1 MRHLIHT
8 LSVAAS
14 MALFS
19 SGPAI
24 ATEAANINCG
34 KPDKVCRL
42 ADTLLPLRALP
53 RPFSNIYHRSTIGN
67 VAYSNVKAFFP
78 LYVFDKK
85 DVDYSDPANPKGWY
99 KIGSS
104 VFDKPLGWMEA
115 KDIMEWKQALVV
127 SYTHPGTGE
136 ERRQPVLM
144 YENLSDLKALVESDE
159 RTEQAQSA
167 YEGMAKTPMK
177 VPEGVVSMEP
187 KRFVD
192 IENKE
197 GFYILPVLDYEE
209 LDIFDDETRYLQIAA
224 AIPRDRTDTG
234 GADLLQN
241 QDYVEQATQGET
253 TEGTEAENL
262 GVDIKFV
269 MDITGSMGPYIDA
282 TKDAIKQVATQVVA
296 KIDTRLH
303 FGLIGYMDDTED
315 FTPELVDG
323 NSFVNVIS
331 KIMARGGADYQEE
344 VFAGVK
350 QGIETAWSENS
361 IKVMIIVGDA
371 SSHPK
376 GHPKN
381 LTNMNAAQL
390 QELASNHKIA
400 IMAVHIKNRRAGRD
414 HPIAKEQFSTLAR
427 NSDSPEKSY
436 YFPIDAD
443 NVNAFGQVIK
453 TVSETLSKTIADVRS
468 AKSGDKIDV
477 IESTAEVSDL
487 DTIDSSAEAEEAA
500 AAFAKSLVAT
510 ALVEY
515 LGSAAKPPRDVT
527 AWVLDRD
534 ITDPDKRALDVRL
547 LIKKSELNDLI
558 TALEQVL
565 MAIKRSE
572 LTSMQFFDA
581 LQGVVTAAGKGED
594 ISLEGA
600 KSLKKSGLLPAWI
613 SSLPY
618 KSAILELDDEMFESL
633 SPDERGTL
641 EDDIDAKLQYYRE
654 INESDLW
661 VSLDDRDRNDA
672 NVYPINLEMLP

>member
-24 ATEAANINCG
+24 TLAAEADINCG
-34 KPDKVCRL
+34 KPDKVCRQ
-42 ADTLLPLRALP
+42 ADTFLPLRALP
-53 RPFSNIYHRSTIGN
+53 RPFSNIYQGPTTGK
-67 VAYSNVKAFFP
+67 VAFSNVKAFFP
-78 LYVFDKK
+78 VYVFDKK

-99 KIGSS
+99 KIGPS
-104 VFDKPLGWMEA
+104 VSDPMGWMEA

-144 YENLSDLKALVESDE
+144 YENLGDLKALVESDK
-159 RTEQAQSA
+159 RTEQAKTA
-167 YEGMAKTPMK
+167 YEGMAKTPMT
-177 VPEGVVSMEP
+177 VPKGVVSMEP

-192 IENKE
+192 IEKKE
-197 GFYILPVLDYEE
+197 GFYILPVLDYEV

-224 AIPRDRTDTG
+224 AIPRDRTDTA

-241 QDYVEQATQGET
+241 QDYVEQATQSET
-253 TEGTEAENL
+253 TEGTQAQNL

-282 TKDAIKQVATQVVA
+282 TKDAIRQIATQVVS
-296 KIDTRLH
+296 KIDTHLH
-303 FGLIGYMDDTED
+303 FGLIGYMDDTRD
-315 FTPELVDG
+315 LTPELVDG
-323 NSFVNVIS
+323 NGFVNVIS
-331 KIMARGGADYQEE
+331 NVMARGGGDYQEE

-350 QGIETAWSENS
+350 QGIESAWSENS
-361 IKVMIIVGDA
+361 IKVMVVVGDA

-400 IMAVHIKNRRAGRD
+400 IMAVHIKNRRAKRD

-427 NSDSPEKSY
+427 NSASPEVSY

-443 NVNAFGQVIK
+443 NIDAFGGVIK
-453 TVSETLSKTIADVRS
+453 TLSETLSKVIADVRS
-468 AKSGDKIDV
+468 TKSGDKIDV
-477 IESTAEVSDL
+477 IETTAEVSDL
-487 DTIDSSAEAEEAA
+487 DTIDSSGEAEEAA
-500 AAFAKSLVAT
+500 AAFAKSLAAT

-534 ITDPDKRALDVRL
+534 FTDPDKRALDVRL

-594 ISLEGA
+594 ISFKGA
-600 KSLKKSGLLPAWI
+600 KRLKNSGLLPAWI

>member
-8 LSVAAS
+8 LSVAIS
-14 MALFS
+14 LALFS
-19 SGPAI
+19 SGPTHAQ
-24 ATEAANINCG
+24 EDNINCG
-34 KPDKVCRL
+34 SPDKVCRQ
-42 ADTLLPLRALP
+42 AETFLPLRALP
-53 RPFSNIYHRSTIGN
+53 RPFSNIYDGPNTDK
-67 VAYSNVKAFFP
+67 VAFSNVKAFFP
-78 LYVFDKK
+78 VYVFDRK

-99 KIGSS
+99 KIGPS
-104 VFDKPLGWMEA
+104 VKDPMGWMAA

-127 SYTHPGTGE
+127 SYTHPGSGE

-144 YENLSDLKALVESDE
+144 YENLGDLKTLVESDE
-159 RTEQAQSA
+159 RLEEAQAA
-167 YEGMAKTPMK
+167 YEGMAKTPMR
-177 VPEGVVSMEP
+177 VPDGVVSMEP

-224 AIPRDRTDTG
+224 AIPRDRSDTA

-253 TEGTEAENL
+253 TAGTEAENL

-269 MDITGSMGPYIDA
+269 MDITGSMGPYIQA
-282 TKDAIKQVATQVVA
+282 TKDAIRQVATQVVS
-296 KIDTRLH
+296 KIDTRVH
-303 FGLIGYMDDTED
+303 FGLIGYMDNTKD

-323 NSFVNVIS
+323 DGFIKVIS
-331 KIMARGGADYQEE
+331 SIMARGGADYQEE

-350 QGIETAWSENS
+350 QGIESAWSENS
-361 IKVMIIVGDA
+361 IKVMIVVGDA

-381 LTNMNAAQL
+381 LTNMNADQL
-390 QELASNHKIA
+390 NELASNHKIA
-400 IMAVHIKNRRAGRD
+400 VMALHIKVPRARRD
-414 HPIAKEQFSTLAR
+414 HAIAKEQFSTLAR
-427 NSDSPEKSY
+427 SSDSPEKSY

-443 NVNAFGQVIK
+443 NINAFGQVIK
-453 TVSETLSKTIADVRS
+453 TLSETLSKTIADVRT
-468 AKSGDKIDV
+468 AKSGEKIDV

-487 DTIDSSAEAEEAA
+487 DTIDSSSEAA
-500 AAFAKSLVAT
+500 AAAEAFAKNLAAT

-515 LGSAAKPPRDVT
+515 LGSAAKPPRDIT

-534 ITDPDKRALDVRL
+534 FTDPDKRALDVRL
-547 LIKKSELNDLI
+547 LLKKSELNDLI

-581 LQGVVTAAGKGED
+581 LQGVVTSAGKGEE
-594 ISLEGA
+594 ISFKDA
-600 KSLKKSGLLPAWI
+600 KKLKEAGLLPAWI

-633 SPDERGTL
+633 SPDERGAL
-641 EDDIDAKLQYYRE
+641 EEDIDAKLQYYRE

-661 VSLDDRDRNDA
+661 VSLNDRDRSDA
-672 NVYPINLEMLP
+672 HVYPINLEMLP